1 MRSPDGRSRAAM
13 TWPANLSLPN
23 QQGFKSRKRSKH
35 DRTSSESLT
44 RSQQFVK
51 VNQYLNLKH
60 IGGGSYGLV
69 YKCLETETK
78 KEYALKE
85 FDTNRAIPPSLE

>member
-1 MRSPDGRSRAAM
+1 M
-13 TWPANLSLPN
+13 
-23 QQGFKSRKRSKH
+23 
-35 DRTSSESLT
+35 
-44 RSQQFVK
+44 K

-69 YKCLETETK
+69 YKCLDTETK

-85 FDTNRAIPPSLE
+85 FDTHRAIPNSIE

>member
-1 MRSPDGRSRAAM
+1 MRSPDGRTRAAM

-23 QQGFKSRKRSKH
+23 QQGLKTRKRSKN
-35 DRTSSESLT
+35 DRTSSGSLT

-60 IGGGSYGLV
+60 IGGGSYGLL
-69 YKCLETETK
+69 YKCLDTETK
-78 KEYALKE
+78 KEYAMKE
-85 FDTNRAIPPSLE
+85 FDTHRAIPLSIE